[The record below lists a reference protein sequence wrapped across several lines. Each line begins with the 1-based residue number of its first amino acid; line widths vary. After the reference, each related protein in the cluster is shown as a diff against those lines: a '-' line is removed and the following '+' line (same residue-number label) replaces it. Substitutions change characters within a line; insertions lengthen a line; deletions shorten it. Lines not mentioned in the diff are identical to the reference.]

1 MAIRHVLNID
11 ADGQPVVAEVDEDT
25 TEVSNIQPINP
36 ANLLLIAAIL
46 VEEMGGS
53 IVIENTTVKQNIA
66 IQVEVVDDDYLKN
79 FTRMDEDPNRTLH

>member
-11 ADGQPVVAEVDEDT
+11 ADGHPVVAEVDEDT

-46 VEEMGGS
+46 VREMGGS

-79 FTRMDEDPNRTLH
+79 FIPMDEDPNRTLH